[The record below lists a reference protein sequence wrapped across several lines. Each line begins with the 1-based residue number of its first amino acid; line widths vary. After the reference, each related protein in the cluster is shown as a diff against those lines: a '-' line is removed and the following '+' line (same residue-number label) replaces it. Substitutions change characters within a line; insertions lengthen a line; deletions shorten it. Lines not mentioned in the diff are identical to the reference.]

1 MQFTIIAFL
10 MLASSAGDASAQ
22 AATTPIAP
30 AVAATARSDKAAKQ
44 KAHLAAIASCEAMW
58 DRGTHMTRN
67 DWSRACRRVQ
77 DRLQQLEL
85 R

>member
-1 MQFTIIAFL
+1 MPFKIIAFL
-10 MLASSAGDASAQ
+10 ILASSAGAALSQ
-22 AATTPIAP
+22 AAPAPIAP
-30 AVAATARSDKAAKQ
+30 TSVATATSIEVAKQ
-44 KAHLAAIASCEAMW
+44 KAHTAAIADCEATW